1 VGIYG
6 TTVWST
12 VPNFGKLMPQWLW
25 LQLNALWAMGMGAW
39 SCLEISPNATDTKPE
54 YSDIVERI

>member
-1 VGIYG
+1 
-6 TTVWST
+6 
-12 VPNFGKLMPQWLW
+12 MPQWLW